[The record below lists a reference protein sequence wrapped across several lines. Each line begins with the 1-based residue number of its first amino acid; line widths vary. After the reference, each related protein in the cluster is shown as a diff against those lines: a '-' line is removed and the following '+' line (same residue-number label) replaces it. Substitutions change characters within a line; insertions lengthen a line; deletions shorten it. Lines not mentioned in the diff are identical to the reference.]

1 MKIVLLGYMGSGKST
16 IGRQLAHDLNL
27 TFIDLDRYIENREQ
41 EKIPTIFNQRGELYF
56 RKKEHEYLNDILLEK
71 QDFVLATGGGTPC
84 YSDNMAVITSNTAAS
99 FYLKLSVKGLV
110 DRLIKE
116 KADRPLIKNIPDT
129 DLSEF
134 IGKHLFERS
143 YYYNQAEHRIN
154 IDNKVPIEIVQ
165 EIKKYLFKQ

>member
-16 IGRQLAHDLNL
+16 IGRLLGSDLNL
-27 TFIDLDRYIENREQ
+27 DFIDLDTYIETYEH
-41 EKIPTIFNQRGELYF
+41 EKIPAIFNQRGELYF
-56 RKKEHEYLNDILLEK
+56 RKKEHIYLNDILLEK
-71 QDFVLATGGGTPC
+71 QNFVMATGGGTPC
-84 YSDNMAVITSNTAAS
+84 YSGNMALITNNTTAS

-129 DLSEF
+129 DMSEF

-143 YYYNQAEHRIN
+143 YYYNMAKYSIN
-154 IDNKVPIEIVQ
+154 IDNKAPTEIVE
-165 EIKKYLFKQ
+165 EIKKYLFKK